1 MKSEVR
7 IAVISDT
14 HFGDPLSTLVTPG
27 VRDPA
32 PSIGPAYDALVRATG
47 RLDYLVLL
55 GDILDFSVASYADAY
70 RDARC
75 FFRRLSDDGV
85 AREIIYVPGNHD
97 FDVWHTV
104 EHQVNVIQR
113 LQQGQLPRA
122 FKRSVPGVID
132 DRRRRDKFLL
142 PDVVEQREPDEPE
155 AHYGDLFFDDI
166 AREKERGRLTGRRL
180 RFNFAYPNL
189 YLVTGEGDCLLLTH
203 GHYFEAFW
211 SVAAEWAAL
220 LALDD
225 LELENGRDLSLRE
238 VVGINLPLHQLACT
252 GIGQARPLSGL
263 ARRIQMEVKAG
274 RTDLLDKYF
283 DRLERAAS
291 RHHALGFIKR
301 IAAKYGVRGAR
312 RKLLSLLGSLEHTR
326 YSKAFLTR
334 PSVRERF
341 RQYFRY
347 SLSEI
352 DRLRAEHG
360 LDIPRPAHVVFGHTH
375 QPIPWDHEE
384 LVDEVDGAGVRF
396 CNTGGWILKDDL
408 SSLEFVGAEVLVYET
423 GKGVR
428 SVSIRTEDVY
438 PVERRA
444 PVHAAR

>member
-1 MKSEVR
+1 VR

-14 HFGDPLSTLVTPG
+14 HFGDPLSTLVTSTA
-27 VRDPA
+27 RDPE
-32 PSIGPAYDALVRATG
+32 PSIGPAYEALVRAVG
-47 RLDYLVLL
+47 KLDYLVLL

-75 FFRRLSDDGV
+75 FFRRLSEDGV
-85 AREIIYVPGNHD
+85 AREIVYVPGNHD

-104 EHQVNVIQR
+104 EHQVNVIHR
-113 LQQGQLPRA
+113 VQQGQLPRA

-132 DRRRRDKFLL
+132 DRRGRDKFLL
-142 PDVVEQREPDEPE
+142 PDVVAKRGPQEPE

-166 AREKERGRLTGRRL
+166 ARQKTGGRLTGRRL

-189 YLVTGEGDCLLLTH
+189 YLVTDEGDCLLLTH

-211 SVAAEWAAL
+211 SVAAEWASF

-252 GIGQARPLSGL
+252 GIGQARPLSQL

-274 RTDLLDKYF
+274 RTDLVDKYF
-283 DRLERAAS
+283 RRLGHAAA
-291 RHHALGFIKR
+291 RHRSFGIWKR
-301 IAAKYGVRGAR
+301 TLLTYGIRRAR
-312 RKLLSLLGSLEHTR
+312 RKLLSLLASLEHTR

-334 PSVRERF
+334 ESVRERF
-341 RQYFRY
+341 RQYYRY

-352 DRLRAEHG
+352 ERLRREHG

-384 LVDEVDGAGVRF
+384 LVDEVDGAAVRF
-396 CNTGGWILKDDL
+396 CNTGGWILKDGV

-423 GKGVR
+423 GRGVT

-438 PVERRA
+438 PVDRRA
-444 PVHAAR
+444 GVHSTR